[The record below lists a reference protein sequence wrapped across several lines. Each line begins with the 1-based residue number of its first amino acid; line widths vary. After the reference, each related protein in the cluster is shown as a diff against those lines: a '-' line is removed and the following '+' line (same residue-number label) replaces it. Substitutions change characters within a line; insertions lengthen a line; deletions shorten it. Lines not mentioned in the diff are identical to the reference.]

1 MGVPTV
7 TLVGQ
12 HHASRVG
19 LSLLARAGLDAF
31 VAQDANE
38 YVDKAVSFASQWH
51 ALDTLRRSLRATLLD
66 SGLCNA
72 HKIGQG
78 LTQAYRAMWRKYCRG
93 Q

>member
-19 LSLLARAGLDAF
+19 LSLLTRAGLGMF
-31 VAQDANE
+31 VARDPNE
-38 YVDKAVSFASQWH
+38 YVDKAVSFAGQWS
-51 ALDTLRRSLRATLLD
+51 ALDTLRRSLRATLLG
-66 SGLCNA
+66 SGLCDA

-78 LTQAYRAMWRKYCRG
+78 LAQAYRAMWRKYCTA